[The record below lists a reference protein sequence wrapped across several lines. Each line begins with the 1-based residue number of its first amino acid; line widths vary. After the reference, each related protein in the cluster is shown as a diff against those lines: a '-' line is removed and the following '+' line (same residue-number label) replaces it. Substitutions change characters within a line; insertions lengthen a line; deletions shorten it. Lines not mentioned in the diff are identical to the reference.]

1 MASVIQRASLVT
13 LISLSV
19 HYLCFYVFQWPLL
32 TDTIAQ
38 WIMAR
43 TPNQYALWLLGNLG
57 SWAKPF
63 AMTGGLAAAG
73 FGIIV
78 IGLRWWTVLLVAP
91 VFAWLFEYHS
101 IGGHLSLWLAAVVLL
116 HRPARRS
123 SEASVGSLAV
133 DRRTALAMI
142 AGTFAVAV
150 ESFARDRHVASRAVA
165 SFDVAPFTPPLDQF
179 GDGLVRKNVT
189 PVAEF
194 YGMSKNTVDPTPDPQ
209 TWSLRITLD
218 GRVLRQVSYSDLLS
232 LSRTS
237 FYSTMRCVSNTLKSD
252 LMGTAQWTGVR
263 LRQLIDP
270 AALPA
275 GLAEVAIL
283 GVDGHGDSLPLDF
296 AFSDGTL
303 LALGMNGKSLNR
315 THGFPLRLVTPRY
328 YGFKNV
334 KWIGEIALVSKPYFG
349 TWPKMGYTKDP
360 LVHTGC
366 FIDRVVRDGG
376 QIRLGGVAFA
386 GDRGIREVQVRADN
400 GAWRN
405 VVLEEPISPL
415 TWRRWIVALPVAEAA
430 TVQARAMDGTGRS
443 QADEESPLFPDGVRG
458 PTIRKVS

>member
-19 HYLCFYVFQWPLL
+19 HYLCFYLFDWPLL

-38 WIMAR
+38 WTMAR

-63 AMTGGLAAAG
+63 AMTGGLAAVG

-78 IGLRWWTVLLVAP
+78 VAFRWWAVLLAVPA
-91 VFAWLFEYHS
+91 FAWLFDYYS
-101 IGGHLSLWLAAVVLL
+101 AGGHLSLWVTALVLL
-116 HRPARRS
+116 HSPLRRTS
-123 SEASVGSLAV
+123 GSPQRV
-133 DRRTALAMI
+133 RMTDRRTALTMI
-142 AGTFAVAV
+142 AGTVAVAV
-150 ESFARDRHVASRAVA
+150 ESFARDRRVASRAVA
-165 SFDVAPFTPPLDQF
+165 SFEIAPFNPPADSF
-179 GDGLVRKNVT
+179 GEGLVRKNVT

-209 TWSLRITLD
+209 TWRLSITLD
-218 GRVLRQVSYSDLLS
+218 GRVLRKVSYSDLLS
-232 LSRTS
+232 LPRTS

-263 LRQLIDP
+263 LGQLIDP
-270 AALPA
+270 AALPG
-275 GLAEVAIL
+275 GLAEVAVI
-283 GVDGHGDSLPLDF
+283 GVDGHGDSLPVGF
-296 AFSDGTL
+296 AFSAGSL
-303 LALGMNGKSLNR
+303 LALGMNGKSLDR

-334 KWIGEIALVSKPYFG
+334 KWIGEIAFVSKPYFG

-366 FIDRVVRDGG
+366 FIDR
-376 QIRLGGVAFA
+376 I
-386 GDRGIREVQVRADN
+386 VRAKTRSVWAGWPLRETEVFGKFRCGPMADPGTTSLWRSRFHRSP
-400 GAWRN
+400 GAAGSRRCPSPMP
-405 VVLEEPISPL
+405 LPCRPEPWTEPADGKPMRKARCFL
-415 TWRRWIVALPVAEAA
+415 TGSRDPRF
-430 TVQARAMDGTGRS
+430 GR
-443 QADEESPLFPDGVRG
+443 
-458 PTIRKVS
+458 